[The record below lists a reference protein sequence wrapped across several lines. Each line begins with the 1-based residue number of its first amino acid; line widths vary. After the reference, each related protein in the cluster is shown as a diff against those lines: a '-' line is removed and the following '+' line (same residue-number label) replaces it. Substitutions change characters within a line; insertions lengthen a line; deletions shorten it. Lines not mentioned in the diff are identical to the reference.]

1 MTFHAEQ
8 NNIDTGRV
16 DRVAPGGSFYPVDR
30 ALQKEILDRMNRINR
45 MAELDMMRRDGP
57 SSVFFL
63 LLSCSSC

>member
-45 MAELDMMRRDGP
+45 MIGRK
-57 SSVFFL
+57 
-63 LLSCSSC
+63 